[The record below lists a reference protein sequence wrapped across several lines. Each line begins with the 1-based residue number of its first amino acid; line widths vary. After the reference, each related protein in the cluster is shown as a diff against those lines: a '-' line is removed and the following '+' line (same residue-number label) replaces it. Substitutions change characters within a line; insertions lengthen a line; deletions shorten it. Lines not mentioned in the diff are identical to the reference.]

1 MGFNTEYLGH
11 LRITP
16 TLNRAEVEW
25 LSGFAD
31 WGALPDGDPF
41 RLPMNPRAA
50 LSKAF
55 ADAGGSMSGPRAVP
69 YGVQHWRVCE
79 HGDRISWVRSEKSN
93 DAVQALAFLVEHYLG
108 PEAKAKGSAS
118 PDFAAF
124 TFDHR
129 LDGVIA
135 GERDDTDELFLI
147 RVVDSVFRHETLVAG
162 VAWWDDPAALDDW

>member
-1 MGFNTEYLGH
+1 MGFDTQYLGH
-11 LRITP
+11 LVITP
-16 TLNRAEVEW
+16 RLNPAEVEW

-41 RLPMNPRAA
+41 HLPMNPRAA
-50 LSKAF
+50 LTKAF
-55 ADAGGSMSGPRAVP
+55 ADAGGSMAGPRTVP
-69 YGVQHWRVCE
+69 YGVHDWRVCG

-93 DAVQALAFLVEHYLG
+93 DAVQALEFLVEHYLG
-108 PEAKAKGSAS
+108 PEALARHSDS

-135 GERDDTDELFLI
+135 AERNDTDELFLL
-147 RVVDSVFRHETLVAG
+147 RATDSRFTSETLVTG
-162 VAWWDDPAALDDW
+162 VAWWNDPAALDDW